1 MNKNNKNILLGVTL
15 GLSLCACSVPKLMQ
29 APPAVN
35 PPIAYTNNKDTT
47 NMASIAWN
55 QFFTDPQLVSLI
67 DTAVHNNLDLMMTLQ
82 EIEIAK
88 SKVQFASG
96 KLLPTTTIGMGM
108 GVEKVGRY
116 TSQGAGDASADITP
130 GQTVPENLTDVHIGF
145 QTSWEAD
152 ILGKLKNAKKS
163 ALTNYLATIEGKKW
177 VTTNLIA
184 EVANTYYELVGINN
198 QLAIINTSIELQQKQ
213 LDVVKAQK
221 EAAVVTQLA
230 VKQFEAMV
238 YNAQNIAFNLTQN
251 KIEAENKLNL
261 LLGRYPQT
269 IQMSKGF
276 NQALPS
282 AINVGIPSQLLK
294 NRPDIQQA
302 ELALT
307 AAKLDV
313 KVAAA
318 EFYPSVNIGA
328 GFGLSAFKSSYLF
341 RSPESIMYS
350 MLADVAGPLINK
362 SAIKAAF
369 ATANASQI
377 EAAYQYQ
384 KSILN
389 GFIEVS
395 NQVSNLHNL
404 EASFQI
410 KNKEAAALVA
420 SVEVSSDLFMYGK
433 ANYLEVLTAQRDALA
448 AQLELIEIKKQQY
461 NAITN
466 LYKSL
471 GGGWQ

>member
-1 MNKNNKNILLGVTL
+1 MHQKIIL
-15 GLSLCACSVPKLMQ
+15 GLTVVLCLGACSVPKTMQ
-29 APPAVN
+29 VTASTNPPAV
-35 PPIAYTNNKDTT
+35 YTSNKDTS
-47 NMASIAWN
+47 NMVSIAWN

-67 DTAVHNNLDLMMTLQ
+67 DTALHNNLDLMMTLQ

-96 KLLPTTTIGMGM
+96 KLLPTTTFAMGA

-130 GQTVPENLTDVHIGF
+130 GETVPEALTDVHIGF

-152 ILGKLKNAKKS
+152 IWGKLKNAKKS
-163 ALTNYLATIEGKKW
+163 AYTNYLGTVEGKKW
-177 VTTNLIA
+177 VSTNLIA

-198 QLAIINTSIELQQKQ
+198 QLAIINASIELQQKQ
-213 LDVVKAQK
+213 LEVVKAQK

-238 YNAQNIAFNLTQN
+238 YNAQNIAFNLLQN
-251 KIEAENKLNL
+251 KTEAENKLNL
-261 LLGRYPQT
+261 LLGRYPQK
-269 IQMSKGF
+269 IQLGTGF
-276 NQALPS
+276 NQALPA

-328 GFGLSAFKSSYLF
+328 NIGLSAFKTKYLF

-350 MLADVAGPLINK
+350 LLSDVAGPLINK
-362 SAIKAAF
+362 SAIKAEF
-369 ATANASQI
+369 ATANAIQI
-377 EAAYQYQ
+377 EAAYQFQ

-395 NQVSNLHNL
+395 NQMSNVQNL

-410 KNKEAAALVA
+410 KNKEADALTA
-420 SVEVSSDLFMYGK
+420 SVAVSSDLFNYGK

-448 AQLELIEIKKQQY
+448 AQLELVEIKKQQY
-461 NAITN
+461 SALTN

-471 GGGWQ
+471 GGGWKQ